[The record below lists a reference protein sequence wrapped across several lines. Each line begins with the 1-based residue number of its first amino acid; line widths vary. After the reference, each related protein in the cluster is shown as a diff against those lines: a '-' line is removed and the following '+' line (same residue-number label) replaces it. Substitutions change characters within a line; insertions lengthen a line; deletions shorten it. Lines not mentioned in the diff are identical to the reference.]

1 MSKEPVIINP
11 GSRAKWRSWLEKNHH
26 QPGEVIWVMIAKKNP
41 EKLGLAYEEAVE
53 EALCFGWIDATTR
66 SYDDT
71 HFIQSFTVRKPK
83 SPWSA
88 SNKTRVK
95 RLIADGL
102 MMPAGHASI
111 KAAKANGYW
120 TIFDDVEKLI
130 VPEDLAAAF
139 TKNKKAGAF
148 YESLGSSDKK
158 LMLRWIVLAQRA
170 ETREKRIEEIIVN
183 GNEGKKPK
191 QLG

>member
-1 MSKEPVIINP
+1 MPKEPVIINP
-11 GSRAKWRSWLEKNHH
+11 GSRAKWRAWLEKNH
-26 QPGEVIWVMIAKKNP
+26 QQTGQTVWVMIAKKNP
-41 EKLGLAYEEAVE
+41 DKRGLAYDEAVE

-66 SYDDT
+66 SYDEA
-71 HFIQSFTVRKPK
+71 HFIQSFTIRKAK

-120 TIFDDVEKLI
+120 TIFDDVEQLKA
-130 VPEDLAAAF
+130 PQDLAAAF
-139 TKNKKAGAF
+139 KKNQKAAAF
-148 YESLGSSDKK
+148 YESLSASDKK

-170 ETREKRIEEIIVN
+170 ETREKRIEEIIAN
-183 GNEGKKPK
+183 GNEARKPK